1 MTVKPTR
8 AKERR
13 VQYVRPVCRSNDN
26 DPFIGAE
33 TVHFDQQLIESLFT
47 FVVSSSQTGST
58 ASSNSINFIDENNAG
73 RIFLSLFKE
82 ISNPTCSYPDK
93 HFYKIRPADAEKR
106 NFRLSGDRFCQHG
119 LPRSGISHQKDST
132 GYFPS
137 QFFKLFR
144 GRQELDYFG

>member
-13 VQYVRPVCRSNDN
+13 VQYIRPVCRSNDN

-58 ASSNSINFIDENNAG
+58 ASSNSINFIDENNAW

-82 ISNPTCSYPDK
+82 ISNPTCSNPDK
-93 HFYKIRPADAEKR
+93 HFHKIRPADAEKR
-106 NFRLSGDRFCQHG
+106 NFRLTGDRFCQHG
-119 LPRSGISHQKDST
+119 LPRSGISHQKDSS
-132 GYFPS
+132 GYFSS

-144 GRQELDYFG
+144 GRQKLDYFS